1 MSLPTLVVLGD
12 QLSRTHG
19 PLARLGPEDARILMV
34 ESRAL
39 LHGLPHHA
47 QKVTAF
53 LSAMRHLARDLREDG
68 YEVHYRRLDHPDA
81 DDFGTALTAHLTA
94 VGGEAWWTR
103 PRDDGVEAELRAG
116 ADAAGAPIHT
126 FEDEGWI
133 VPDAVFD
140 AWAEGRTTLKM
151 ETFYRHV
158 RRWSGVLMDDD
169 GEPVGGRW
177 NYDAANRAGPPRDRT
192 PPTRPTHAPDALT
205 REVQADVAAHL
216 PHAWGA
222 PEPFGWPVTRADALE
237 VLDAFLR
244 DRFVDFGR
252 YQDAMVSGERTLWHS
267 TLSVPLNLG
276 LLHPREVVDAALAHA
291 ERVGT
296 RPPDGEDDADAATA
310 DAATADAAA
319 VPLNALEGFVRQVLG
334 WREFLH
340 HVYRTRSATLRAANV
355 LDAHAPLPPAYWGAP
370 TDLHC
375 LATTIAG
382 LEATGYAHH
391 IERLMVTGNV
401 AQLLGVDPTAL
412 LDWFTATHVDALDW
426 VMVPN
431 VLAMSQYADGGGLTT
446 KPYAAGANYLHKQS
460 DACAAC
466 RFDPKKREG
475 EDACPITA
483 WYWAFVDRHQ
493 ERFTTNHRMR
503 MIVAGWRK
511 RDADARAAILARAEA
526 TRAAF
531 LAGEL

>member
-1 MSLPTLVVLGD
+1 PTLLVLGD

-19 PLARLGPEDARILMV
+19 PLARLAPDEARILMV

-39 LHGLPHHA
+39 LRGLPHHA
-47 QKVTAF
+47 QKVTAV
-53 LSAMRHLARDLREDG
+53 LSAMRHLAHDLQRDG
-68 YEVHYRRLDHPDA
+68 FEVTYRRLDHPDA
-81 DDFGTALTAHLTA
+81 DDFAAALAAHLRE
-94 VGGEAWWTR
+94 VGGEAWWTT
-103 PRDDGVEAELRAG
+103 PRDDGVDAELRAG
-116 ADAAGAPIHT
+116 AAAAGAPVRT
-126 FEDEGWI
+126 FPDEGWI
-133 VPDAVFD
+133 VPNDVWD

-158 RRWSGVLMDDD
+158 RRWSGVLMDDA

-177 NYDAANRAGPPRDRT
+177 NYDAANRAGPPRDAT
-192 PPTRPTHAPDALT
+192 PPAAPTHPPDAIT
-205 REVQADVAAHL
+205 RDVQDDVRAHL
-216 PHAWGA
+216 PDAWGA
-222 PEPFGWPVTRADALE
+222 LDPFGWPVTRDAALAT
-237 VLDAFLR
+237 LDAFL
-244 DRFVDFGR
+244 DARFARFGH
-252 YQDAMVSGERTLWHS
+252 YQDAMVVGERTLWHS

-291 ERVGT
+291 ARVGT
-296 RPPDGEDDADAATA
+296 GPPDGEEGADATPDGAI
-310 DAATADAAA
+310 
-319 VPLNALEGFVRQVLG
+319 PLNALEGFVRQILG

-340 HVYRTRSATLRAANV
+340 HVYRTRSDALRGANV
-355 LDAHAPLPPAYWGAP
+355 LEAHAPVPPAFWGAP

-375 LATTIAG
+375 LATTIRG

-401 AQLLGVDPTAL
+401 AQLVGVDPAAL

-431 VLAMSQYADGGGLTT
+431 VLGMSQYADGGGLTT

-475 EDACPITA
+475 DDACPLTA
-483 WYWAFVDRHQ
+483 WYWAFVDRH
-493 ERFTTNHRMR
+493 EDRFASNHRMR
-503 MIVAGWRK
+503 MIVAAWRK
-511 RDADARAAILARAEA
+511 RDPDARRALLDRADA
-526 TRAAF
+526 TRTAF
-531 LAGEL
+531 LDGEL